1 MHDLVAAQD
10 IVKIATKIAK
20 KNKLK
25 SISKIVVRLGNIVEH
40 SEAITPENLL
50 FNFELVKR
58 NTLAERSTLQIKKGK
73 AAELQIEEVIGEK

>member
-10 IVKIATKIAK
+10 IVKMATQIAK

-25 SISKIVVRLGNIVEH
+25 SVSKIVVRLGNIVEH
-40 SEAITPENLL
+40 SEAITPENLK

-58 NTLAERSTLQIKKGK
+58 NTLAEKARLIIKPGK
-73 AAELQIEEVIGEK
+73 AQELQIEEVIGVK

>member
-25 SISKIVVRLGNIVEH
+25 SISRIVVRLGNIVEH
-40 SEAITPENLL
+40 SEAITPENLK

-58 NTLAERSTLQIKKGK
+58 NTIAEKASLVVKKGK
-73 AAELQIEEVIGEK
+73 AQELQIEEVVGDK

>member
-10 IVKIATKIAK
+10 IVKIATRIAK

-25 SISKIVVRLGNIVEH
+25 LISKIVVRLGNIVEH
-40 SEAITPENLL
+40 SEAITPENLK

-58 NTLAERSTLQIKKGK
+58 NTLAEKSTLLIKKGK
-73 AAELQIEEVIGEK
+73 KSELQIEEVIGEK